1 MKRKILVFSIIAVI
15 LNFIYLPNAFNQN
28 GSYFLPAESNNVFIE
43 NGQEFV
49 YQSIDSVYVTMGF
62 YSYNEDEIILDIT
75 IDNQGS
81 DTLHFDPQSVYMFR
95 YSEDTLEEKRLYY
108 ALDPETV
115 LDSIQYSQYT
125 EETRLKRN
133 VFFSILAGAA
143 YITAEI
149 AGIAGDVDYD
159 MLEAVRFTHDV
170 VQIGLDYSRHNTHNK
185 LYNLDFAGDY
195 WIKGAIRET
204 QIYPDS
210 FENGKLH
217 FVSPK
222 SQLLKI
228 YVPIEDK
235 LYRFTFKSQ
244 EI

>member
-1 MKRKILVFSIIAVI
+1 MKRKVLILSISAVI
-15 LNFIYLPNAFNQN
+15 INFISLPEAFNQN
-28 GSYFLPAESNNVFIE
+28 RSYLLPAESTNVFVE

-49 YQSIDSVYVTMGF
+49 YQSIDSVYVSMGF
-62 YSYNEDEIILDIT
+62 YSYNDDEIILDIT

-81 DTLHFDPQSVYMFR
+81 DTLHFDPQLVYMFR
-95 YSEDTLEEKRLYY
+95 YREDTLEEKRLYY

-115 LDSIQYSQYT
+115 LDSIYFTQQT
-125 EETRLKRN
+125 EESQLKRN

-149 AGIAGDVDYD
+149 AGIAGDIDYD

-170 VQIGLDYSRHNTHNK
+170 VQAGLDYSRYNTHNK

-195 WIKGAIRET
+195 WLKGAIRKT
-204 QIYPDS
+204 QIYPNT
-210 FENGKLH
+210 FESGKLH

-222 SQLLKI
+222 SKLLKI
-228 YVPIEDK
+228 YVPLEDK
-235 LYRFTFKSQ
+235 LFRFTFESQ